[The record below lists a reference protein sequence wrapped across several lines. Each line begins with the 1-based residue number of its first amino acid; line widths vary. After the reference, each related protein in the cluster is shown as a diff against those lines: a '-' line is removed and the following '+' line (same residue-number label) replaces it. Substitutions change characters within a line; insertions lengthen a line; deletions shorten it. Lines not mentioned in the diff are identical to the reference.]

1 MSHRHAGPL
10 PAWLAPL
17 ARVAA
22 LGYGAV
28 VRARGSRNRSARRLP
43 FAVISVGN
51 ITAGGTGKT
60 PFVRWCAADLRAAG
74 HSPAIAL
81 RGYASRGGRSDEAE
95 EYRALLPEVPLAV
108 GADRA
113 ASLARL
119 RHDHPGL
126 DCAVLDD
133 AFQHRKVERDL
144 DVVLVDAT
152 RPGLEG
158 ALLPAGWLREP
169 ATGLARA
176 DLVVV
181 TRADHEDPAL
191 AALVR
196 RFHGRA
202 PAAWTR
208 HAWREVDVFEC
219 RAGEPPVA
227 ARVPTQWLR
236 GRRAVV
242 AAAIGNPAPFA
253 AAAEAVGCL
262 VQALHL
268 RRDHAAYSPRLA
280 QALATDAA
288 LHGGILLTTW
298 KDWTKLGAAL
308 AAARDFPAVTV
319 AVPRVEVQ
327 FLSGEHRVREA
338 LRAAAS
344 RGAPGAGHR

>member
-1 MSHRHAGPL
+1 MSHRQAGPL

-22 LGYGAV
+22 LGYGAA
-28 VRARGSRNRSARRLP
+28 VRARGSRSRRASRLP

-60 PFVRWCAADLRAAG
+60 PFVRWCAASLRAAG

-81 RGYASRGGRSDEAE
+81 RGYASRDGRSDEAE

-113 ASLARL
+113 ASLVRL
-119 RHDHPGL
+119 RRDHPEL

-133 AFQHRKVERDL
+133 AFQHRKVQRDL

-176 DLVVV
+176 DLVIV
-181 TRADHEDPAL
+181 TRADGEDPAL
-191 AALVR
+191 AALVQ

-227 ARVPTQWLR
+227 ARVPTEWLR

-253 AAAEAVGCL
+253 AAAESAGCQVL
-262 VQALHL
+262 ALHL

-280 QALATDAA
+280 QALAAESARHD
-288 LHGGILLTTW
+288 GILLTTW

-308 AAARDFPAVTV
+308 AAGRAFPSVTV

-338 LRAAAS
+338 LNAAAS
-344 RGAPGAGHR
+344 RGAPGVGHR